1 MGPCEL
7 RAAQT
12 HPWQQGWPLSSP
24 FAPFALRG
32 DARGGG
38 GVLLLQVGVAGG
50 AAQVQHRARR
60 PGERVHR
67 GLDVGVE
74 LLRVVARVV
83 LRDDLLEEKSESE
96 MEMVSTFAG
105 PN

>member
-1 MGPCEL
+1 MP
-7 RAAQT
+7 A
-12 HPWQQGWPLSSP
+12 LSSP
-24 FAPFALRG
+24 FPPLALRG

-38 GVLLLQVGVAGG
+38 GVLLLRQVGVAGG

-74 LLRVVARVV
+74 LLGVMACVV
-83 LRDDLLEEKSESE
+83 LRDDLLEREKKTELE
-96 MEMVSTFAG
+96 MEMWFSLFPCWAQLRG
-105 PN
+105 